1 MRMKLVKDLEVLSVD
16 TKSCISAKK
25 CGYTE
30 IPRRRW
36 RQSRDTHCVVSNA
49 KLVDSQYVRERKN
62 KVSSMEPL
70 KGAHPTY
77 PLISTSGL
85 WTARE

>member
-1 MRMKLVKDLEVLSVD
+1 M
-16 TKSCISAKK
+16 
-25 CGYTE
+25 G
-30 IPRRRW
+30 RW

-70 KGAHPTY
+70 KGAHPIY
-77 PLISTSGL
+77 PMISTSGL
-85 WTARE
+85 VDSERINFHCFTSASLC